1 MQQCHYVLTA
11 MNWARSGA
19 PDPTKPVLVLDR
31 NAEGDDSPGDPL
43 DFPTALDNVNTLFGT
58 GPIPQVVMDPRS
70 PEFATA
76 PLTTDLYSA
85 ILVASDITCGGCDL
99 NNENGDAT
107 STPDSD
113 AIFARRDAI
122 EAFFNA
128 GGGIYANSGAEHA
141 DGDPTDGP
149 DTYYNFLPIP
159 ATGVAVSPPFCLTAD
174 GIALGLED
182 QSCPDATLH
191 NGTNNDIN
199 CCATH
204 NSFAEPP
211 AGSPLRVGERDRE
224 GSAETLFGEGKIFH
238 GTFDNAPPASTATAA
253 SCSPTGFQPVTVT
266 DASGGSGSKAVHF
279 KIDGGAEQVA
289 AVDAS
294 GKATLT
300 VPNGKHTV
308 EFWGEDN
315 AGNVETAHHTITVLT
330 DTTTKCAPKLA
341 VAGVRRACVTKVVKV
356 QIKATSAAGV
366 RSVTVSLD
374 GKTVLKTKKS
384 TFTVKVNAAKLKAGR
399 HTLKTVV
406 TSATG
411 QKVTS
416 TRTIARCAAAKPKQK
431 AAPRFTG

>member
-1 MQQCHYVLTA
+1 MTGHDAEFHCSGGDQCHYVLTA

-19 PDPTKPVLVLDR
+19 PDPSKPVLVLDR
-31 NAEGDDSPGDPL
+31 NAEGEDSPGDPL

-99 NNENGDAT
+99 NNNNGDAT

-128 GGGIYANSGAEHA
+128 GGGVYANAGADHA
-141 DGDPTDGP
+141 DGDASNGP

-211 AGSPLRVGERDRE
+211 AGGPLKVAERDRE
-224 GSAETLFGEGKIFH
+224 GFAETLIAEGKIF
-238 GTFDNAPPASTATAA
+238 GGKFDSSAPASAATAA
-253 SCSPTGFQPVTVT
+253 ACSPTGFQPVTVT
-266 DASGGSGSKAVHF
+266 DESGGSGSKAVHF
-279 KIDGGAEQVA
+279 RIDGGAEHVA
-289 AVDAS
+289 AVD
-294 GKATLT
+294 
-300 VPNGKHTV
+300 
-308 EFWGEDN
+308 
-315 AGNVETAHHTITVLT
+315 
-330 DTTTKCAPKLA
+330 
-341 VAGVRRACVTKVVKV
+341 
-356 QIKATSAAGV
+356 
-366 RSVTVSLD
+366 
-374 GKTVLKTKKS
+374 
-384 TFTVKVNAAKLKAGR
+384 
-399 HTLKTVV
+399 
-406 TSATG
+406 
-411 QKVTS
+411 
-416 TRTIARCAAAKPKQK
+416 
-431 AAPRFTG
+431 